1 MSSSSTIYRFLVAS
15 LLGGLVLATT
25 ATDVSASATTCHKR
39 KLTAASLAAKKL
51 GLCRAKFAKNGNAAA
66 ADDCRA
72 TTLEKVADKIAKAN
86 DQADKATPGFVC
98 PGDLVTLE
106 IDGPEEW
113 LEATLASAVFAANAI
128 PDKCVFKRAKEAS
141 KYASTY
147 AKCWIRNFAGN
158 AGDVA
163 DCASRAADKM
173 DGAFAEG
180 DCTTDDAAS
189 VRAAMHPEMD
199 AQAALVTVE
208 CGDATVAGTEQCD
221 DGNAVEGDGC
231 DSNCTLS
238 ACGNGVTGPGEQC
251 DDGNAVDG
259 DGCDTN
265 CTVTACGNGIA
276 TAGEACDDGNLADG
290 DGCDSNCTV
299 TGCGNGIATAGE
311 QCDDGNASNTD
322 ACLNTCVDASCGDG
336 FTQAGV
342 EDCDDAN
349 ASNTD
354 ACLNTCV
361 DASCGDGFAQS
372 GVEACDDG
380 NGTEGDGCDS
390 NCTVSACGN
399 GVNAPDEECDDGGL
413 VDDDGCDSNCTVT
426 ACGNG
431 IATSGEACDDGN
443 GTEGDGCDSNCTL
456 SACGNGVN
464 APDEECDDG
473 GLVDDDGC
481 DSNCTVTAC
490 GNGIATSGE
499 ACDDGNA
506 TEGDGCDSNCTVSA
520 CGNGVTAPTE
530 ECDDGNMVDGDGCD
544 TNCTT
549 TGCGNGVATA
559 GEACDDGNATPGDGC
574 ENDCTVTPLCGNGT
588 PDPGE
593 DCDDDNNVDGDGC
606 SSTCKEEECGLV
618 GGVPTCILCVDGAS
632 PDPTYSFCSCDAGY
646 VQNGG
651 ACDDI
656 DECALATDSCP
667 VGDPCVNVPGS
678 YACAID
684 CNETAYHAALASC
697 GAPSGVITFDCTDTT
712 IFITGDPNEP
722 SGAARDIECDGLV
735 VDGLD
740 RNITFE
746 QNPACFETVLNP
758 GQCEMAL
765 NPDGTCDCPAIND
778 GSVFMDIE
786 GNDNVIRNLDV
797 NYFFDGVIMAGDRN
811 LVENVNFSRICDSAM
826 KTQTGGVANEFRD
839 VTASQGCDKCVEARG
854 DIGQTSPHAVL
865 KEHYNAI
872 FRRTTM
878 TDCDQ
883 PFRATM
889 DGRYLL
895 DRVAMIGGLPS
906 THLFRCL
913 GPRATTPTAG
923 DLVVHL
929 RDSLVDDCIRGLR
942 LGGFTEATV
951 ERSTFQDN
959 DVRGVL
965 VYADARASF
974 EDSVFT
980 GNGGLGTSEPG
991 TGGISVTDSA
1001 LVDLGGGSILIDGN
1015 VVSSGGGNALCG
1027 NVAPNGSDRDAQNL
1041 TGSAVKAE
1049 NNWWC
1054 DLDPS
1059 DQIHEN
1065 PGSID
1070 TTPHLTESP

>member
-98 PGDLVTLE
+98 PGDLVTLG

-336 FTQAGV
+336 F
-342 EDCDDAN
+342 
-349 ASNTD
+349 
-354 ACLNTCV
+354 
-361 DASCGDGFAQS
+361 AQS

-399 GVNAPDEECDDGGL
+399 GVTAPDEECDDGNAI
-413 VDDDGCDSNCTVT
+413 D
-426 ACGNG
+426 
-431 IATSGEACDDGN
+431 
-443 GTEGDGCDSNCTL
+443 GDGCDSNCRT
-456 SACGNGVN
+456 
-464 APDEECDDG
+464 
-473 GLVDDDGC
+473 
-481 DSNCTVTAC
+481 TR
-490 GNGIATSGE
+490 
-499 ACDDGNA
+499 
-506 TEGDGCDSNCTVSA
+506 
-520 CGNGVTAPTE
+520 CGNGVTTAGE
-530 ECDDGNMVDGDGCD
+530 QCDDGGES
-544 TNCTT
+544 
-549 TGCGNGVATA
+549 AT
-559 GEACDDGNATPGDGC
+559 CND
-574 ENDCTVTPLCGNGT
+574 DCTVARCGDLKINAT
-588 PDPGE
+588 AGE
-593 DCDDDNNVDGDGC
+593 DCDDGGVEDGDC
-606 SSTCKEEECGLV
+606 CAADCRL
-618 GGVPTCILCVDGAS
+618 
-632 PDPTYSFCSCDAGY
+632 DAAGE
-646 VQNGG
+646 
-651 ACDDI
+651 ACTED
-656 DECALATDSCP
+656 
-667 VGDPCVNVPGS
+667 GDPCTSGRCDG
-678 YACAID
+678 AGAREQI
-684 CNETAYHAALASC
+684 ALLSRLAVATLVAEDG
-697 GAPSGVITFDCTDTT
+697 GAPLIIDDALGHS
-712 IFITGDPNEP
+712 DPERLARVGRAL
-722 SGAARDIECDGLV
+722 SQAA
-735 VDGLD
+735 
-740 RNITFE
+740 
-746 QNPACFETVLNP
+746 PACQILVL
-758 GQCEMAL
+758 
-765 NPDGTCDCPAIND
+765 TCTP
-778 GSVFMDIE
+778 E
-786 GNDNVIRNLDV
+786 R
-797 NYFFDGVIMAGDRN
+797 YRH
-811 LVENVNFSRICDSAM
+811 VESAR
-826 KTQTGGVANEFRD
+826 V
-839 VTASQGCDKCVEARG
+839 VELA
-854 DIGQTSPHAVL
+854 
-865 KEHYNAI
+865 
-872 FRRTTM
+872 
-878 TDCDQ
+878 
-883 PFRATM
+883 
-889 DGRYLL
+889 
-895 DRVAMIGGLPS
+895 
-906 THLFRCL
+906 
-913 GPRATTPTAG
+913 
-923 DLVVHL
+923 
-929 RDSLVDDCIRGLR
+929 
-942 LGGFTEATV
+942 
-951 ERSTFQDN
+951 
-959 DVRGVL
+959 
-965 VYADARASF
+965 
-974 EDSVFT
+974 
-980 GNGGLGTSEPG
+980 
-991 TGGISVTDSA
+991 
-1001 LVDLGGGSILIDGN
+1001 
-1015 VVSSGGGNALCG
+1015 
-1027 NVAPNGSDRDAQNL
+1027 
-1041 TGSAVKAE
+1041 
-1049 NNWWC
+1049 
-1054 DLDPS
+1054 
-1059 DQIHEN
+1059 
-1065 PGSID
+1065 
-1070 TTPHLTESP
+1070 